1 MLVGERMSTP
11 VLTITPDV
19 PVQEALARMHSDNVR
34 RYPVMDKHGKLIGIV
49 TETDLLNASPS
60 DATTLSVWEINSL
73 LAKITVERVMSKK
86 VITITEDTPIEEAA
100 RIMSDHKI
108 SSLPVMRADSL
119 VGIITETDLFNLL
132 LEMTGARIPGI
143 RLTVEVLNTRGKLHE
158 LAGVIQ
164 GLGGDIL
171 GMAAILGHRV
181 ETRILTLKIDG
192 INMDDLRVA
201 ISPHVEN
208 VLDIRET
215 TGH

>member
-11 VLTITPDV
+11 VLTITPEV
-19 PVQEALARMHSDNVR
+19 PVQDALARMRSDNVR
-34 RYPVMDKHGKLIGIV
+34 RYPVMDKREKLIGIV

-60 DATTLSVWEINSL
+60 DATVLSAWEINSL
-73 LAKITVERVMSKK
+73 LAKITVERVMTKK
-86 VITITEDTPIEEAA
+86 VITITENTPIEEAA

-108 SSLPVMRADSL
+108 SSLPVIRDESL

-132 LEMTGARIPGI
+132 LEMTGARTSGI
-143 RLTVEVLNTRGKLHE
+143 RLTVEVLNSRGKLHE

-164 GLGGDIL
+164 ELGGDIL
-171 GMAAILGHRV
+171 GMAAILGRRA

-192 INMDDLRVA
+192 VNMDVLRQA
-201 ISPHVEN
+201 INPLVEN
-208 VLDIRET
+208 IVDIRET